1 MKLLLLLILAALGWL
16 WWRYVRV
23 SGRAADR
30 PPPAQPAARPQ
41 PGTPQAMVDCPVCG
55 LHMPQA
61 DAVSGRLGM
70 YCSEDHRARHEG

>member
-23 SGRAADR
+23 SGRAAKR
-30 PPPAQPAARPQ
+30 QQPSQSPAQPHT
-41 PGTPQAMVDCPVCG
+41 GPQAMVNCPVCG
-55 LHMPQA
+55 LHLPQA
-61 DAVSGRLGM
+61 DAVTGRLGL